1 MINLSLCTIVRW
13 AKPKPSK
20 FLFQGRFRLIHPD
33 LPLSRFPLLSPI
45 LVWIKSKDSL
55 LQEVRCWFNF
65 QIFWGNIRQI
75 SREKG
80 GKETVFDF
88 LPCKYTP
95 TERFNDQ
102 ETRDKTDIE
111 SDWCETWDP
120 IFHQQINKRPA
131 WEDVVKHLNGST
143 RRQRVTT
150 DKRDKMYWSVF
161 VDCCRAAKMPKK
173 VIAANPAACRAPQLL
188 LGERYE
194 RQWCGRGDA
203 TFRDFLRRSARKLG
217 HCGRHTA
224 PMQPAMII
232 RHFGDWATCPSPSSP
247 GFLHAQNIDRGQY
260 MRWRSR
266 FRNPKLGYW
275 STPCNC
281 IVQKY
286 HKSFS
291 CGSTTFRGFI
301 WKWDAQSFGWAQED
315 NLNGAVPLCC
325 FFTSFLGN
333 IHSNSE
339 YTMKKKWR
347 QKPVQKEYTFQFQKI
362 HLSCDGD
369 DCGPLL
375 PPGQNLLLTKLQ
387 SKQTGLPFAEGT
399 ARVVLKTSF

>member
-1 MINLSLCTIVRW
+1 MTTQER
-13 AKPKPSK
+13 ATMMKP
-20 FLFQGRFRLIHPD
+20 
-33 LPLSRFPLLSPI
+33 
-45 LVWIKSKDSL
+45 
-55 LQEVRCWFNF
+55 
-65 QIFWGNIRQI
+65 
-75 SREKG
+75 REK
-80 GKETVFDF
+80 
-88 LPCKYTP
+88 
-95 TERFNDQ
+95 
-102 ETRDKTDIE
+102 TRLTKE
-111 SDWCETWDP
+111 SDTHRIWWLKADQKTWYP
-120 IFHQQINKRPA
+120 IFHPRIIERTA
-131 WEDVVKHLNGST
+131 LEDVVKLLNGLK
-143 RRQRVTT
+143 RRQSLT
-150 DKRDKMYWSVF
+150 RDKMYWSVF

-266 FRNPKLGYW
+266 FWNPKLGYW

-347 QKPVQKEYTFQFQKI
+347 QKPVQKEYTFLFQKI

-387 SKQTGLPFAEGT
+387 SKQTGFAFCWGDK
-399 ARVVLKTSF
+399 VVLKTSF

>member
-1 MINLSLCTIVRW
+1 M
-13 AKPKPSK
+13 
-20 FLFQGRFRLIHPD
+20 
-33 LPLSRFPLLSPI
+33 
-45 LVWIKSKDSL
+45 
-55 LQEVRCWFNF
+55 
-65 QIFWGNIRQI
+65 
-75 SREKG
+75 
-80 GKETVFDF
+80 FDF

-102 ETRDKTDIE
+102 ETRLTSNLMIVRHGIQSSTTE
-111 SDWCETWDP
+111 L
-120 IFHQQINKRPA
+120 IR
-131 WEDVVKHLNGST
+131 EDVVKLLNGST

-281 IVQKY
+281 IVQNY

-291 CGSTTFRGFI
+291 CGKLLSVVSYGSGMPRVLGGLKRIILMGLSHCVAFSPHFWATFIPILNTQWRRN
-301 WKWDAQSFGWAQED
+301 ED
-315 NLNGAVPLCC
+315 RNLCRKN
-325 FFTSFLGN
+325 T
-333 IHSNSE
+333 
-339 YTMKKKWR
+339 
-347 QKPVQKEYTFQFQKI
+347 
-362 HLSCDGD
+362 LSCSKKYICLAMVTTAVLCSPRPKSIVDKI
-369 DCGPLL
+369 
-375 PPGQNLLLTKLQ
+375 T
-387 SKQTGLPFAEGT
+387 KQTGRLAFCRGD
-399 ARVVLKTSF
+399 RVLLKTSF